1 MNYFQVPNAID
12 LLTIDKPNSGLYME
26 LFTGLPDDYY
36 NFYFREWEYNSV
48 NLYISSQ
55 GHLPMD
61 KYGRPFKAGS
71 AASVKLY
78 HSHYANLPDPYSNCQ
93 YSENINTD
101 LVKNILN
108 ANISYDRYNCVAFC
122 QQILAFNAS
131 GYYYMNYPNPF
142 GLRLCET
149 YDECMTNK
157 ESTIQDNICSIICP
171 AECEQYTYE
180 YDVSLSDFPS
190 TNYAYK
196 LINDR
201 HDHFKK
207 LFQTENITY
216 DMFKKSV
223 SSFHFYFDELVVND
237 ITASPSVE
245 FVDLISNIGGIFG
258 LFVGLSVLSFVE
270 IIELTFNITNIII
283 KVKRLRK
290 NYRLRKQNNHI
301 CS

>member
-1 MNYFQVPNAID
+1 MPNAID
-12 LLTIDKPNSGLYME
+12 LLTIDKTNSGLYME

-36 NFYFREWEYNSV
+36 DFYLREWEYNSV

-55 GHLPMD
+55 GHIPMD
-61 KYGRPFKAGS
+61 IYGRPFKAGS
-71 AASVKLY
+71 AASVKLFN
-78 HSHYANLPDPYSNCQ
+78 SHYANLPDPYSNCQ
-93 YSENINTD
+93 YAENMNTD
-101 LVKNILN
+101 LVKNIRN

-149 YDECMTNK
+149 YDECMSI
-157 ESTIQDNICSIICP
+157 EDAVIDDSVCSLMCP
-171 AECEQYTYE
+171 PECEQYTYE

-190 TNYAYK
+190 FNYAYK

-201 HDHFKK
+201 HDHFKR

-223 SSFHFYFDELVVND
+223 SSFHFYFDELVIKE
-237 ITASPSVE
+237 ITASPSVV

-270 IIELTFNITNIII
+270 IIELAFNITNIII
-283 KVKRLRK
+283 KLKRLRK
-290 NYRLRKQNNHI
+290 NYRLRKQNIHI